1 MDPKKYIESG
11 ILDDYVMGFVSD
23 QERQEVQC
31 LAKIYP
37 EINEALRQ
45 AEDLMATWA
54 ADNAVA
60 PPLELKDKILANL
73 GEQEAASAE
82 IPFSP
87 KEEAVVREL
96 PLETDRNASAQTP
109 FAWIA
114 AAAAVLLA
122 AYLAWEWQSS
132 LALQDE
138 MQTIIVQ
145 QENRVDNLESD
156 LQGLELSKEEM
167 QRSLAVLSDP
177 NLQKVALNSV
187 KEELSAAATIYW
199 NPEEKK
205 TYFLRNELPPEPSDA
220 QYQLWAIVRGKPVSI
235 GLLAL
240 NEETNLQLME
250 GIDKADAFAI
260 TLEPLG
266 GSENPTLEQMVVLG
280 KV

>member
-60 PPLELKDKILANL
+60 PPPELKGKILANL
-73 GEQEAASAE
+73 GEQEPAGSEMAM
-82 IPFSP
+82 SP

-96 PLETDRNASAQTP
+96 PLDSEQSAKNQTP

-138 MQTIIVQ
+138 MQNIIVQ

>member
-1 MDPKKYIESG
+1 MEPKKYIESG
-11 ILDDYVMGFVSD
+11 ILDDYVMGFVSE

-37 EINEALRQ
+37 EINEALRK

-60 PPLELKDKILANL
+60 PPPDLKAKIMANL
-73 GEQEAASAE
+73 GEQEPSSRPMPDSVQE
-82 IPFSP
+82 P
-87 KEEAVVREL
+87 VVRDL
-96 PLETDRNASAQTP
+96 NAESKPESKQQTP

-122 AYLAWEWQSS
+122 AFLAWEWQKS
-132 LALQDE
+132 LDLQSE
-138 MQTIIVQ
+138 MQNIIVQ
-145 QENRVDNLESD
+145 QESSMEDLKSD
-156 LQGLELSKEEM
+156 LEGLELTAEEM
-167 QRSLAVLSDP
+167 QASLAVLADP
-177 NLQKVALNSV
+177 SVQKVALNSV
-187 KEELSAAATIYW
+187 KEDVSAAATLYW

-205 TYFLRNELPPEPSDA
+205 TYFLRNALPEEPTEA
-220 QYQLWAIVRGKPVSI
+220 QYQLWAIVRGKPVSM

-240 NEETNLQLME
+240 NDDAGLQEME
-250 GIDKADAFAI
+250 GIEKADAFAI

-266 GSENPTLEQMVVLG
+266 GSENPTLDQMVVLG

>member
-1 MDPKKYIESG
+1 LDPKKYIESG